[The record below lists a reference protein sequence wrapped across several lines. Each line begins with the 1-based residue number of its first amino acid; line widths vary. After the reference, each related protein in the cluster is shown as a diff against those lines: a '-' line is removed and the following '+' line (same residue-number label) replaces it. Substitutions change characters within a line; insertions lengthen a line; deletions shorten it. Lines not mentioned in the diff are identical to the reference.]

1 MYFKKLLLLI
11 LASAFFSYSILSAQN
26 NQEVVKKVMAGE
38 LISDLL
44 LPLGEMQQ
52 MAIENSPLLKYHD
65 SQVLISELRI
75 KAERRD
81 WMNTLDLEAS
91 ARYGLFDNLLISED
105 LNTEAA
111 ASTTE
116 QTRYSVGVSL
126 KIPLS
131 KIVDRTNVKQAKAE
145 LDKYRYQQQSI
156 ERELRQLVVVQYNN
170 VLKCYK
176 SVEVR
181 NKAFGVLN
189 IHLNS
194 VEKDYVSGKIDIAEF
209 SRVHDIKMNAELELE
224 RAKIELISSMQ
235 VLNEIVGKPVILK
248 N

>member
-1 MYFKKLLLLI
+1 MHFKKLLLVVSCI
-11 LASAFFSYSILSAQN
+11 FFSYSYLFAQN
-26 NQEVVKKVMAGE
+26 NQVVIEKVMAGE

-44 LPLGEMQQ
+44 LPLGKMQQ
-52 MAIENSPLLKYHD
+52 MAIENSPLLKYHN
-65 SQVLISELRI
+65 SQVLISQLRI

-81 WMNTLDLEAS
+81 WMNTLDFEAS
-91 ARYGLFDNLLISED
+91 ARYGLFDNLLITED
-105 LNTEAA
+105 LNTESST
-111 ASTTE
+111 STTE

-131 KIVDRTNVKQAKAE
+131 KIIDRTNLKQAKAE
-145 LDKYRYQQQSI
+145 FDKYRYQQLSS

-170 VLKCYK
+170 VLMCYK

-209 SRVHDIKMNAELELE
+209 SRVHDINMNAELELE
-224 RAKIELISSMQ
+224 RAKIELISSIQ
-235 VLNEIVGKPVILK
+235 VLNEIVGKPVTLK